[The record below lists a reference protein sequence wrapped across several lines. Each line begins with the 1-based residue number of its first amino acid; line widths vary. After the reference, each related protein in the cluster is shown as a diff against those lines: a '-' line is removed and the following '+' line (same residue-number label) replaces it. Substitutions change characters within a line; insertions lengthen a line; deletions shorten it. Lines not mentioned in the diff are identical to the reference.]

1 MNEAATSA
9 ATGQALGRV
18 ARALGDRDGAGPDD
32 TPRLRAQRR
41 EVRSASRAEGYA
53 EGRERERVR
62 IMEMPACRLLA
73 SRGTSGTR
81 LRLDA
86 ADLRGGAGE
95 DVVDTLLRSE
105 NEADF
110 RPRIA
115 PLRKASRAG
124 DPSSRR
130 SRAP

>member
-18 ARALGDRDGAGPDD
+18 ARTLGKRDGTGPDGA
-32 TPRLRAQRR
+32 PWLRAPRR
-41 EVRSASRAEGYA
+41 EVRSASRAGGYV

-62 IMEMPACRLLA
+62 IMEMPARRLLA
-73 SRGTSGTR
+73 SRGTSGTG

-86 ADLRGGAGE
+86 ADLRGVAGE
-95 DVVDTLLRSE
+95 EVVDTLLRSE
-105 NEADF
+105 DEADF
-110 RPRIA
+110 RVRIA
-115 PLRKASRAG
+115 RLRKASRAG